1 MMLRPLISLALFLV
15 PVALVAADENLGKLS
30 EKYESGGRGPG
41 TVSTGRGDPGGV
53 SYGTYQLASKIGRA
67 DAFVKRYYPEEFKGL
82 QGGTPEFTVKWK
94 ELAAKDTAGLRK
106 NEHEYIKETHYD
118 PQVKKLETELKLDLS
133 KRSAALRDVVW
144 SVAVQHGPRT
154 DLIVTAVKPLLGSGG
169 IKDVSDEEII
179 HAVYAER
186 GRKDEN
192 GKLVRFRSVGEEII
206 PALSRRMVNEMN
218 DALEMLRK
226 QESRAAQEKAHRR
239 RGR

>member
-1 MMLRPLISLALFLV
+1 MVCRPLASLALILA
-15 PVALVAADENLGKLS
+15 PVLLAAAGEPLGKLS

-82 QGGTPEFTVKWK
+82 KGGTPEFTAKWK
-94 ELAAKDTAGLRK
+94 ELAAKDANGLRK

-118 PQVKKLETELKLDLS
+118 PQVKKLEAELKLDVMT
-133 KRSAALRDVVW
+133 RSGALRDVIW

-154 DLIVTAVKPLLGSGG
+154 DLIVTAVKPLLANT
-169 IKDVSDEEII
+169 DLDELTDDAII
-179 HAVYAER
+179 RAVYAER
-186 GRKDEN
+186 GRKDKD

-206 PALSRRMVNEMN
+206 PALTRRFENEMK
-218 DALEMLRK
+218 DALELLKR
-226 QESRAAQEKAHRR
+226 QQSRAAQEKARR
-239 RGR
+239 PPE